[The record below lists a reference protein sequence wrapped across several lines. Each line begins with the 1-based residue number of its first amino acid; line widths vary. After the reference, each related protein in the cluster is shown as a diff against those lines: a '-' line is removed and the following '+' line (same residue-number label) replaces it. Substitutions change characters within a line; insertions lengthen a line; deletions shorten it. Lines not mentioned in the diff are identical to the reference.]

1 MMIANMSS
9 NIKTP
14 ESIIN
19 SLLSAFEICK
29 ERDES
34 NLSTCFSFFFFFA
47 GYFPYLLLDNEIIKV
62 LKALFS

>member
-1 MMIANMSS
+1 MMIADMSS

-34 NLSTCFSFFFFFA
+34 NLSTCFSFFFFA